1 METRS
6 EEFNLCGEDGKF
18 TLITGLGV
26 TATWES
32 GDTDDISSS
41 QLLMLFSEL
50 NIACGVLSLAQ
61 NLELDAFS
69 AEIVEEQL
77 STC

>member
-1 METRS
+1 
-6 EEFNLCGEDGKF
+6 
-18 TLITGLGV
+18 
-26 TATWES
+26 
-32 GDTDDISSS
+32 
-41 QLLMLFSEL
+41 MLFSEL